1 MRDHVVNWVF
11 TAVDD
16 GEDWEWQD
24 SLEEAEQHMRD
35 EEFPL
40 RLQVMDNLQGVRNT
54 RTVVNDVLA
63 QLAMQSNTL

>member
-24 SLEEAEQHMRD
+24 SLEEVEEHMKD
-35 EEFPL
+35 EFSR
-40 RLQVMDNLQGVRNT
+40 RLAYADGDKNVRCG
-54 RTVVNDVLA
+54 RLVIEDVLCS
-63 QLAMQSNTL
+63 LNTPQVTL